1 MKRIIFPIVALGLSA
16 FFFLNPLN
24 SSDSS
29 SGSLAEKAG
38 RLMVPQR
45 NVAIAVV
52 DLEAAGMSFVE
63 PDDVAALRRLQ
74 DDFAGLPSVS
84 RVESILNATRVIAA
98 GEDIIVSKA
107 IPPDQGSVTEPYLRE
122 LASALPEFPELAPY
136 VDARLGTLLFYV
148 YFGSKTPSI
157 DIFNGMRA
165 VQDRWEASIPFE
177 FTGRGPIIAET
188 ERLITKDLALLFPLL
203 VAMVV
208 GIFMLF
214 RSAKAMLASVLLI
227 AIATATAYSA
237 VRFIGV
243 PDSPMLLLVPVFSLG
258 LLSDYAIHYFYHH
271 FHVSKLDE
279 RLGLRRSLM
288 FPLSLT
294 AISTI
299 TGFLSLSLIGSSG
312 HLQIG
317 LLIAAAVALAW
328 IGLFFWLD
336 YGRYTAPDR
345 ELFPAFRKAQAKLFA
360 RIAGHRRL
368 LVLAIVAATI
378 WGGLQLRNMAIEPYP
393 IEQLPA
399 STTVKRADRR
409 INERFYGTLPFFI
422 EIDTGEK
429 LGILRK
435 ETMAE
440 LDGIHAAFEREDIGY
455 AFSVLSVLKRIH
467 LYFMG
472 DEESF
477 VHGDEFDEV
486 YDALIEQYLLYYSS
500 GVEPLEYESMLDNSY
515 RVLSLKG
522 LAYYRNYEDLG
533 RFYALIDEIRAGLPE
548 AWSLEVHGTVA
559 QLEAERRKLSQNWLL
574 SFLGGGALIF
584 ITVLL
589 YYRKPRLALFSLVP
603 SVISMLVS
611 FGLVSSLGIS
621 IDAFSIIFVSITT
634 GLVVDYSI
642 HTLTALEKLPSIR
655 SLEEG
660 FGQILGYSGVP
671 IFMSFITSLVSF
683 SALFISSFQGA
694 RNLGFLLFTSLISAF
709 FLSLYLLPLLVLP
722 GRIDAPKQGEF
733 DA

>member
-1 MKRIIFPIVALGLSA
+1 MKRIMFPILALGLSVV
-16 FFFLNPLN
+16 FFLNPL
-24 SSDSS
+24 SS
-29 SGSLAEKAG
+29 SEPTAPAVAEKAG
-38 RLMVPQR
+38 QLMVPQR

-52 DLEAAGMSFVE
+52 ELEAAGLSFLS
-63 PDDVAALRRLQ
+63 PGDIATLRRFQ
-74 DDFAGLPSVS
+74 DDLSGLASVS
-84 RVESILNATRVIAA
+84 RVESILTATRVIAA

-107 IPPDQGSVTEPYLRE
+107 IPADQSSVTEPYLRE
-122 LASALPEFPELAPY
+122 LAADLPAFPELAPY
-136 VDARLGTLLFYV
+136 VDGRLGTLLFYV
-148 YFGSKTPSI
+148 YFGNKTPSI

-165 VQDRWEASIPFE
+165 VQERWEASLPFE
-177 FTGRGPIIAET
+177 FTGQGPIIAET
-188 ERLITKDLALLFPLL
+188 ERLITKDLVLLFPLL
-203 VAMVV
+203 IAMVV
-208 GIFMLF
+208 GVFMLF
-214 RSAKAMLASVLLI
+214 RSLKAMLASVLLI
-227 AIATATAYSA
+227 AISTAAAYSA
-237 VRFIGV
+237 VRFVGI

-271 FHVSKLDE
+271 FHVDKLDE
-279 RLGLRRSLM
+279 RLGLRKSLM

-317 LLIAAAVALAW
+317 LLIAVAVALAW

-336 YGRYTAPDR
+336 YGSYTAPDR
-345 ELFPAFRKAQAKLFA
+345 ELLPAFRKAQARLFA
-360 RIAGHRRL
+360 KIAGHRTL

-378 WGGLQLRNMAIEPYP
+378 WGGFQLRKITIEPYP
-393 IEQLPA
+393 IEQLPS
-399 STTVKRADRR
+399 STTVKRADAR

-440 LDGIHAAFEREDIGY
+440 LDDIHAAFEREDIGY

-472 DEESF
+472 DEDSF
-477 VHGDEFDEV
+477 VHGDEFDDI

-515 RVLSLKG
+515 RVLSIKG
-522 LAYYRNYEDLG
+522 LAYYRNYEDLR
-533 RFYALIDEIRAGLPE
+533 RFYALVDEIRAGLPE

-559 QLEAERRKLSQNWLL
+559 QLERERRNLSQNWLL

-584 ITVLL
+584 LTVLL
-589 YYRKPRLALFSLVP
+589 YYRKPKLAFFSLVP
-603 SVISMLVS
+603 SAISMLVS

-660 FGQILGYSGVP
+660 FAQILGYSGVP
-671 IFMSFITSLVSF
+671 IFLSFITSLVSF

-694 RNLGFLLFTSLISAF
+694 RNLGFLLFTSLILAF

-722 GRIDAPKQGEF
+722 GRINAPKQGEI